1 MEMGNN
7 AAANIALRFLWR
19 KCEHKS
25 NKGQKPYPHHSG
37 TRAKEN
43 GHAQDANRGNKRKD
57 ETRHHAER

>member
-7 AAANIALRFLWR
+7 AAAVIAFGFLWR
-19 KCEHKS
+19 KCQHKH
-25 NKGQKPYPHHSG
+25 NKRQKTYPNNSG
-37 TRAKEN
+37 TRAQED